1 MIFIDACNRKETPYT
16 PIWLMRQAGRY
27 LSEYREVRA
36 KVGNFLDLCKN
47 VELATEVTLQ
57 PIDILDCDAAI
68 LFSDILVIPLEMG
81 LELDFIKNEGPK
93 FQQYI
98 RNNDDLKLLQPM
110 AHKRLDYV
118 YDTISLTRSKLNKE
132 KALIGFCGAPW
143 TLATYMIEGQGS
155 KTYTNSKKMLHT
167 NPKLLHSILE
177 RLSDE
182 LKMYL
187 ELQIKAGVNA
197 VMIFD
202 SWAGALEKNSYFE
215 FGFNYINNI
224 AKYIK
229 SKYPHIPIIAFP
241 KGVGGFLNA
250 FNMIEKNF
258 DVFGIDWGIDIQ
270 YAKHTLGEKF
280 VLQGNLE
287 PCRIYDFNAME
298 QGVDEIVKIMGKKS
312 GHIFNLG
319 HGMLPDLPRENAI
332 KLVQMIKNKTKR

>member
-1 MIFIDACNRKETPYT
+1 MIFVDACNRRETPYT
-16 PIWLMRQAGRY
+16 PIWMMRQAGRY
-27 LSEYREVRA
+27 LSEYREIRA

-68 LFSDILVIPLEMG
+68 LFSDILVVPLEMG
-81 LELDFIKNEGPK
+81 LGLDFVKNEGPK
-93 FQQYI
+93 FQQCI
-98 RNNDDLKLLQPM
+98 RTQDDIKILQSL
-110 AHKRLDYV
+110 AYKKLDYV
-118 YDTISLTRSKLNKE
+118 YDTISLTRSKLDKE

-155 KTYTNSKKMLHT
+155 KTYSHSKKMLYS
-167 NPKLLHSILE
+167 NPKLLHNILE
-177 RLSDE
+177 LLSNE

-187 ELQIKAGVNA
+187 ESQIKAGVNA

-202 SWAGALEKNSYFE
+202 SWAGALERDAYFE
-215 FGFNYINNI
+215 FGFDYINDI

-229 SKYPHIPIIAFP
+229 SKYPNIPIIAFP
-241 KGVGGFLNA
+241 KGIGGFLGA
-250 FNMIEKNF
+250 FDKIENNF
-258 DVFGIDWGIDIQ
+258 DVFGVDWGIDIE
-270 YAKHTLGEKF
+270 YAKTILGDKF

-287 PCRIYDFNAME
+287 PCRIYDIDAME
-298 QGVDEIVKIMGKKS
+298 KGVDEIVRIMGKNC

-332 KLVQMIKNKTKR
+332 KLVQMVKEKTKR